1 MNRKYIYYV
10 IGAALCIALGYSIKP
25 QKTETITVEKIRE
38 VVKNIKGLKETIVV
52 VQNPDGS
59 VSTTTTR
66 SADEVLESDKSKSSK
81 KKVTTARP
89 DWGVALYGTV
99 LQTHQSYTLTL
110 DRRVLGNLSVGTM
123 VQTDLKLMPAFGIGV
138 RFEF

>member
-25 QKTETITVEKIRE
+25 DKTETITVEKVRE

-81 KKVTTARP
+81 KSVTSAKP
-89 DWGVALYGTV
+89 NWGVSAYSTV
-99 LQTHQSYTLTL
+99 LEATPEYTLTL
-110 DRRVLGNLSVGTM
+110 DRRILGNLSVGVL
-123 VQTDLKLMPAFGIGV
+123 VQSDLKSMPAFGIGI